1 MKRFRQNIT
10 IMFSDCDTAQIV
22 FYPNYFRWFDQATQ
36 RMFNEVD
43 LKWSVMWPKY
53 DMAGVPLV
61 DVSAK
66 FLGPATMDED
76 IVLETWI
83 DEWKGK
89 IFIVRHDIVKDGKVI
104 VEAKEI
110 RAWAVH
116 DKDSANGIKAAPI
129 PDEVKAKFE

>member
-1 MKRFRQNIT
+1 MRRFRQNIT

-43 LKWSVMWPKY
+43 LKWSEMWPKY
-53 DMAGVPLV
+53 NMAGVPLV

-66 FLGPATMDED
+66 FTGPATMDEE

-89 IFIVRHDIVKDGKVI
+89 IFIVRHDIIKDGKVI

-110 RAWAVH
+110 RAWAV
-116 DKDSANGIKAAPI
+116 KDETTEKGIRAGII
-129 PDEVKAKFE
+129 PDEIMAKFE

>member
-43 LKWSVMWPKY
+43 LKWSKMWPKY

-66 FLGPATMDED
+66 FTGPAKMDED

-89 IFIVRHDIVKDGKVI
+89 IFIVRHDIIKDDKVI
-104 VEAKEI
+104 VEATEI
-110 RAWAVH
+110 RAWAIR
-116 DKDSANGIKAAPI
+116 DKDAANGIRAGVI
-129 PDEVKAKFE
+129 PDEVKARFE